1 MLMTNKF
8 LCMIEMKLLL
18 GFIHDTGP
26 PTPAPPTC
34 IVWTTFLCFI
44 YIFIST
50 RLTGLGAVGYR
61 SIFRCN
67 CQGMRT
73 PRECV

>member
-1 MLMTNKF
+1 MTNKF
-8 LCMIEMKLLL
+8 LFMIEMKLLL

-50 RLTGLGAVGYR
+50 RLTPMVWVPCGIEVFSGV
-61 SIFRCN
+61 
-67 CQGMRT
+67 T
-73 PRECV
+73 VKV